1 VWSLKPIPKEGL
13 YILLMSSCLMPDLAE
28 HHGQKYVSYSVCAH
42 KKFTQNIGPLCTLN
56 FTGGQNVN
64 VYTHF

>member
-42 KKFTQNIGPLCTLN
+42 KKFTQNI
-56 FTGGQNVN
+56 
-64 VYTHF
+64 